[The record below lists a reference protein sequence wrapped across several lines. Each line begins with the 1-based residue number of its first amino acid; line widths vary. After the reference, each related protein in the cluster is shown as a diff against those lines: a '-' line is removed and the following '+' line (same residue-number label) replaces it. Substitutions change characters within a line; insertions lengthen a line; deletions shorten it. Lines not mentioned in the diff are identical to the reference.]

1 MFQLIKIAYRDL
13 NSNRRRSLLTALAI
27 GLGVGLLVIMS
38 GIIEGEI
45 QDSLDASIRLQSGH
59 LQIRDASFKEDR
71 LSLIWD
77 DLLPDSQ
84 AWIERLQNN
93 NEVQVATPIL
103 WSSGIISIHAES
115 ANVKVSG
122 IDPMSLA
129 YSPFRNGLV
138 AGEFIT
144 SDDRNGILIGK
155 RLADSLG
162 ITAGQ
167 EVNLVV
173 STSNGEPDEAR
184 FTIRGVYNTGF
195 PGIDETTIFMPL
207 SKAQAFTRTEG
218 HVSTIFVLLKDRAM
232 ADAIAETLRTAEVS
246 FLTWRKFNELMLQT
260 MNMADTYI
268 YIFYLIVLAVAA
280 TVIVNTLLMAV
291 FERTREI
298 GILAAIGMK
307 SREIMAMFLL
317 QAGLLGIAGTL
328 FGIVI
333 GTLGVAYFVKN
344 GIFIGDIGTTGMLFG
359 ERIYARFTINETI
372 YISLIGLVT
381 TLLAGFYPA
390 SLAARM
396 EPTEALRSD

>member
-84 AWIERLQNN
+84 AWIEHLQNN
-93 NEVQVATPIL
+93 NQVQVATPIL
-103 WSSGIISIHAES
+103 WSSGILSIHEES

-122 IDPMSLA
+122 IEPMSPA
-129 YSPFRNGLV
+129 YAPYRDGLV

-144 SDDRNGILIGK
+144 SDDRSGILIGK

-195 PGIDETTIFMPL
+195 PGIDETTIFMSL

-298 GILAAIGMK
+298 GILSAIGMK
-307 SREIMAMFLL
+307 AREIMAMFLL
-317 QAGLLGIAGTL
+317 QAGLLGITGTL
-328 FGIVI
+328 FGIVL
-333 GTLGVAYFVKN
+333 GTLGVAYFMKN
-344 GIFIGDIGTTGMLFG
+344 GIFIGDIGTTGILFG

-381 TLLAGFYPA
+381 TLLAGVYPA

>member
-84 AWIERLQNN
+84 AWIEHLQNN
-93 NEVQVATPIL
+93 NQVQVATPIL
-103 WSSGIISIHAES
+103 WSSGILSIHEES

-122 IDPMSLA
+122 IEPMSPA
-129 YSPFRNGLV
+129 YAPYRDGLV

-144 SDDRNGILIGK
+144 SDDRSGILIGK

-195 PGIDETTIFMPL
+195 PGIDETTIFMSL

-232 ADAIAETLRTAEVS
+232 ADAIAENLHTPEVS
-246 FLTWRKFNELMLQT
+246 VLTWRKFNELMLQT

-298 GILAAIGMK
+298 GILSAIGMK
-307 SREIMAMFLL
+307 AREIMAMFLL
-317 QAGLLGIAGTL
+317 QAGLLGITGTL
-328 FGIVI
+328 FGIVL
-333 GTLGVAYFVKN
+333 GTLGVAYFMKN
-344 GIFIGDIGTTGMLFG
+344 GIFIGDIGTTGILFG

-381 TLLAGFYPA
+381 TLLAGVYPA